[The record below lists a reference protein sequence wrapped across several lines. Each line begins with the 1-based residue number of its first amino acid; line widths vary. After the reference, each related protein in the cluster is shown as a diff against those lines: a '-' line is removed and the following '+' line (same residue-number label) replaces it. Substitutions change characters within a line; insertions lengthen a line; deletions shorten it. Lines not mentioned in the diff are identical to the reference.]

1 MNIVFFLRKTSVAV
15 ANIAI
20 GIYAEITT
28 AGIRAGGKLSESGN

>member
-1 MNIVFFLRKTSVAV
+1 MKLVFFWKTSVAV

-28 AGIRAGGKLSESGN
+28 AGIRVGGKLSESGN